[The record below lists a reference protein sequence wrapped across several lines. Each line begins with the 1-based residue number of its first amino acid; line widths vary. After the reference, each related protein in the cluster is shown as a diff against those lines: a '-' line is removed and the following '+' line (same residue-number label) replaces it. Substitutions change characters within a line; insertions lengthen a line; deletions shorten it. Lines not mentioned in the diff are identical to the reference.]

1 MLAIAVL
8 AAVLAVGTFLTWAVQ
23 NGYLRLSPEA
33 RVIIGLAAATG
44 LGIWGMRLRRRE
56 RSFGSSIVGLAL
68 VIVHVCAYAAGPG
81 FHIVPTLVAFAFAAV
96 LSWML
101 ALFAHN
107 ENDEPLWCVA
117 FGGAALAP
125 FVTSDGTGNL
135 YGLLAYGLVVM
146 LPACFAISHRDWPIG
161 WRVFY
166 LVAALFTLT
175 GAVMSTSQPM
185 WGFVAAF
192 AFPWIVAAAGV
203 VPFAP
208 ANRKRAALRW
218 LAILGVLTSFAMPH
232 RSGPDAYIVTGT
244 LLAAM
249 AFWLLLLDTQ
259 AWAPQSSLLARNREN
274 ERLLDWFDV
283 ALLSLVLA
291 MQAKDALRNTI
302 NPAGVFV
309 VATILFGVFA
319 WRRDRDAKRDAAAF
333 ATMAAAC
340 GIAAGVPI
348 EEPLG
353 RITLF
358 VILGLASVGAHRIKP
373 SISWLGSGTLILLGT
388 AAASSA
394 ELLDRTAYV
403 YTPFLTEPSNTA
415 IVVLLG
421 LIVVARFWRSLRE
434 IARAAIIAP
443 WVWAF
448 LWGAMELSMAYS
460 PSTATLLLVTY
471 FAATAALCVGAGR
484 VRKSARLR
492 QVGLGLALVAAATA
506 FYGAT
511 SYFDFAARIA
521 AYLVTSAFLLGIA
534 YWYRRPGSGPAEESV
549 MA

>member
-1 MLAIAVL
+1 
-8 AAVLAVGTFLTWAVQ
+8 
-23 NGYLRLSPEA
+23 
-33 RVIIGLAAATG
+33 
-44 LGIWGMRLRRRE
+44 
-56 RSFGSSIVGLAL
+56 
-68 VIVHVCAYAAGPG
+68 
-81 FHIVPTLVAFAFAAV
+81 
-96 LSWML
+96 ML

-125 FVTSDGTGNL
+125 YVTSDGVGNL
-135 YGLLAYGLVVM
+135 YGLLAYGLVVL

-166 LVAALFTLT
+166 LAAALFTLT
-175 GAVMSTSQPM
+175 GAVMSTSQPL
-185 WGFVAAF
+185 WGFIAAF
-192 AFPWIVAAAGV
+192 AFPWVVCAAGV

-218 LAILGVLTSFAMPH
+218 LAMLGVLTSFAMPH
-232 RSGPDAYIVTGT
+232 RSGHDAYVITGV
-244 LLAAM
+244 LLAAL

-259 AWAPQSSLLARNREN
+259 AWTPQSSLFARNREN
-274 ERLLDWFDV
+274 EKLLDWFDV
-283 ALLSLVLA
+283 ALLSLVLT

-309 VATILFGVFA
+309 GATILFGTFA
-319 WRRDRDAKRDAAAF
+319 WRRERDAKRDAAAF

-340 GIAAGVPI
+340 GIAAGVPV

-358 VILGLASVGAHRIKP
+358 VVLGLASFAAHRIKP
-373 SISWLGSGTLILLGT
+373 SISWLGSGILILLGA
-388 AAASSA
+388 AAASTA
-394 ELLDRTAYV
+394 ELLDRKAYA

-421 LIVVARFWRSLRE
+421 LVIVARFWKQLRE
-434 IARAAIIAP
+434 IARAAVVAP

-471 FAATAALCVGAGR
+471 FANTAALCVGTGR

-492 QVGLGLALVAAATA
+492 QVGLGLALVAAGTA

-534 YWYRRPGSGPAEESV
+534 YWYRRPGTGTAEESV